1 VRDDPEVMVWGSELL
16 LLDGEPAGQLSSAAW
31 GESVGAA
38 VGLAYLR
45 DPAGHVVTPDYA
57 RSGRYEVNVGGRVVG
72 ATVSL
77 RPPYDPSGHRIK
89 PPAAPAPVG

>member
-1 VRDDPEVMVWGSELL
+1 MMWGGELL
-16 LLDGEPAGQLSSAAW
+16 LRDGEPAGQLTSAAW

-45 DPAGHVVTPDYA
+45 DPTGRPVTPDYV

-72 ATVSL
+72 AAAGL
-77 RPPYDPSGHRIK
+77 RPPYDPSGRRIR
-89 PPAAPAPVG
+89 PPAAPAPAG